1 MARHWICRLAKSA
14 CWKCCSAGWGGWSAR
29 TSWLITCADGAKK
42 SATTPSRCTSI
53 ACARRSSQ
61 VASRSRPFV
70 AWVIVLSDPKQ
81 NNPTP
86 AASDSER
93 SLFGEIL
100 DWMLAPLLFVWPL
113 SIAFTHYFANNVAN
127 FPYDQALREHVAA
140 IARQV
145 KLVGGKPVLSLPP
158 SARALLRADETDNVY
173 FHVMNQGGRLLAG
186 DKDLPRPPVPQED
199 EALSGEIYMRD
210 AEFNGQDLRVA
221 YTWLAESTM
230 PRDQWIVVEVAETTE
245 KRTQLANKIV
255 ASVILPQFII
265 IPLAVMLVWFGL
277 SRGLRPL
284 TRLRQTIE
292 TREPADLSPIAT
304 RRVPEELEP
313 LVEAFNEMLER
324 MKRNVEAQQR
334 FVADAAHQ
342 MRTPLTGLKTQAQLA
357 FRETDP
363 AALRHALRQIAT
375 GVDRAG
381 RLINQLLTLARTEGG
396 DVAHQKHEPL
406 DLAQLIREVVE
417 DWVMAAIEK
426 DIDLGYESEGPAM
439 ILGNP
444 FLLRELAK
452 NLIDNALRYT
462 PNGGH
467 VTCRV
472 LATPVTVLLEVEDNG
487 IGISEEQAEMVFE
500 RFYRV
505 DDATTEGSGLGL
517 AIVQEIAMQHESVA
531 TLRPNPTGK
540 GAIARVAFA
549 AWHLPL
555 PPPPDPDDFSELYR
569 QTPPIGT

>member
-1 MARHWICRLAKSA
+1 
-14 CWKCCSAGWGGWSAR
+14 
-29 TSWLITCADGAKK
+29 
-42 SATTPSRCTSI
+42 
-53 ACARRSSQ
+53 
-61 VASRSRPFV
+61 
-70 AWVIVLSDPKQ
+70 
-81 NNPTP
+81 
-86 AASDSER
+86 
-93 SLFGEIL
+93 
-100 DWMLAPLLFVWPL
+100 MLAPLLFVWPL

-140 IARQV
+140 ISRQV
-145 KLVGGKPVLSLPP
+145 KLVNGKPLLSLPA
-158 SARALLRADETDNVY
+158 SARALLRADETDSVY
-173 FHVMNQGGRLLAG
+173 FHVLTADGKLLAG
-186 DKDLPRPPVPQED
+186 DKDLPAATQVPD
-199 EALSGEIYMRD
+199 DRSIPGEIYLRD
-210 AEFNGQDLRVA
+210 ADFRGQDLRLA
-221 YTWLAESTM
+221 YTYLAEPRM
-230 PRDQWIVVEVAETTE
+230 PKSQWVLIEVGETTE
-245 KRTQLANKIV
+245 KRSQLANKIV

-265 IPLAVMLVWFGL
+265 IPLAVILVWFGL

-304 RRVPEELEP
+304 HRVPEELEP

-381 RLINQLLTLARTEGG
+381 RLVNQLLTLARTEGG
-396 DVAHQKHEPL
+396 EVAHQKHEPL
-406 DLAQLIREVVE
+406 DFAQLVREVVE
-417 DWVMAAIEK
+417 DWVMAALEK
-426 DIDLGYESEGPAM
+426 DIDLGYEADGPAM

-467 VTCRV
+467 VTVRV
-472 LATPVTVLLEVEDNG
+472 LATPATVLLEVEDNG
-487 IGISEEQAEMVFE
+487 IGLSEEQAELVFE

-517 AIVQEIAMQHESVA
+517 AIVQEIAVQHDSRA
-531 TLRPNPTGK
+531 SLRPNPAGR

-549 AWHLPL
+549 AWHLP
-555 PPPPDPDDFSELYR
+555 PPPPPVPDDFSELYR

>member
-1 MARHWICRLAKSA
+1 M
-14 CWKCCSAGWGGWSAR
+14 
-29 TSWLITCADGAKK
+29 
-42 SATTPSRCTSI
+42 
-53 ACARRSSQ
+53 SS
-61 VASRSRPFV
+61 SLPGSE
-70 AWVIVLSDPKQ
+70 
-81 NNPTP
+81 T
-86 AASDSER
+86 ER

-145 KLVGGKPVLSLPP
+145 KLVGGKPVLTLPA
-158 SARALLRADETDNVY
+158 SARALLRADETDSVY
-173 FHVMNQGGRLLAG
+173 FHVVTQNGKLLAG
-186 DKDLPRPPVPQED
+186 DKELPMPTLEIADDSPF
-199 EALSGEIYMRD
+199 SGEIYLRD
-210 AEFNGQDLRVA
+210 AEYNGQDLRMA
-221 YTWLAESTM
+221 YTYLADAEL
-230 PRDQWIVVEVAETTE
+230 PRERWIIVEVAETTE

-284 TRLRQTIE
+284 TRLRQMIE

-313 LVEAFNEMLER
+313 LVEAFNAMLER
-324 MKRNVEAQQR
+324 MKKNVEAQQR

-342 MRTPLTGLKTQAQLA
+342 MRTPLTGLKTQAQFA
-357 FRETDP
+357 MRETDP
-363 AALRHALRQIAT
+363 EALRHALRQIAT

-381 RLINQLLTLARTEGG
+381 RLVNQLLTLARTEGG
-396 DVAHQKHEPL
+396 EPAQQKHEPL
-406 DLAQLIREVVE
+406 DLAVLVREIIE
-417 DWVMAAIEK
+417 DWVMQAIEK
-426 DIDLGYESEGPAM
+426 DIDLGYEAEGPAM
-439 ILGNP
+439 IVGNA

-462 PNGGH
+462 PAGGH
-467 VTCRV
+467 VTCRI
-472 LATPVTVLLEVEDNG
+472 LGNPETVLLEVEDDG
-487 IGISEEQAEMVFE
+487 VGISEEQAELVFE

-517 AIVQEIAMQHESVA
+517 AIVQEIAMQHGSRA
-531 TLRPNPTGK
+531 SLRPNPRGR
-540 GAIARVAFA
+540 GAVAHVLFA
-549 AWHLPL
+549 AWQPPPPP
-555 PPPPDPDDFSELYR
+555 PPPPDDYSELYR
-569 QTPPIGT
+569 QSPPIGA

>member
-1 MARHWICRLAKSA
+1 V
-14 CWKCCSAGWGGWSAR
+14 GWA
-29 TSWLITCADGAKK
+29 
-42 SATTPSRCTSI
+42 I
-53 ACARRSSQ
+53 A
-61 VASRSRPFV
+61 
-70 AWVIVLSDPKQ
+70 LSDRK
-81 NNPTP
+81 
-86 AASDSER
+86 ASSLPSPGSETER

-145 KLVGGKPVLSLPP
+145 KLVNGKPLLTLPA
-158 SARALLRADETDNVY
+158 STRALLRADETDSVY
-173 FHVMNQGGRLLAG
+173 FHVVTRNGKLLAG
-186 DKDLPRPPVPQED
+186 DKDLPMPD
-199 EALSGEIYMRD
+199 LAIDSNAMAGEIYLRD
-210 AEFNGQDLRVA
+210 AEFNGQDLRLA
-221 YTWLAESTM
+221 YTYLAEPDM
-230 PRDQWIVVEVAETTE
+230 PKDRWVVVEVAETIE
-245 KRTQLANKIV
+245 KRNQLANKIV

-284 TRLRQTIE
+284 TRLRKMIE
-292 TREPADLSPIAT
+292 TRDPADLSPIAT

-324 MKRNVEAQQR
+324 MKKNVEAQQR

-363 AALRHALRQIAT
+363 DALRHALRQIAM

-381 RLINQLLTLARTEGG
+381 RLVNQLLTLARTEGG
-396 DVAHQKHEPL
+396 GEPAQQKHEPL

-417 DWVMAAIEK
+417 DWVMVAIEK
-426 DIDLGYESEGPAM
+426 GIDLGYESEGPAM
-439 ILGNP
+439 ITGNA

-452 NLIDNALRYT
+452 NLVDNALRYT
-462 PNGGH
+462 PLGGR
-467 VTCRV
+467 VTCRI
-472 LATPVTVLLEVEDNG
+472 LANPNTVVFEVEDDG
-487 IGISEEQAEMVFE
+487 VGISEADSELVFE

-505 DDATTEGSGLGL
+505 NDAASEGSGLGL
-517 AIVQEIAMQHESVA
+517 AIVQEIAMQHDSKA
-531 TLRPNPTGK
+531 SLRPNPK
-540 GAIARVAFA
+540 GQGAVARVVFA
-549 AWHLPL
+549 AWRPPV
-555 PPPPDPDDFSELYR
+555 PPPPPPDDFSELYR
-569 QTPPIGT
+569 QSPPIGP

>member
-1 MARHWICRLAKSA
+1 MSNLAGSE
-14 CWKCCSAGWGGWSAR
+14 
-29 TSWLITCADGAKK
+29 T
-42 SATTPSRCTSI
+42 
-53 ACARRSSQ
+53 
-61 VASRSRPFV
+61 
-70 AWVIVLSDPKQ
+70 
-81 NNPTP
+81 
-86 AASDSER
+86 ER

-145 KLVGGKPVLSLPP
+145 RLVGGKPVLSLPA

-173 FHVMNQGGRLLAG
+173 FHVMTRDGRLLAG
-186 DKDLPRPPVPQED
+186 DKELPKPEGPADED
-199 EALSGEIYMRD
+199 ALSGDIYMRD
-210 AEFNGQDLRVA
+210 VEYRGQDLRVA
-221 YTWLAESTM
+221 YTWLADRSM

-245 KRTQLANKIV
+245 KRSQLANKIV

-292 TREPADLSPIAT
+292 ARDPADLSAIAT

-313 LVEAFNEMLER
+313 LVEAFNAMLER
-324 MKRNVEAQQR
+324 MKKNVEVQQR

-342 MRTPLTGLKTQAQLA
+342 MRTPLTGLKTQAQFA
-357 FRETDP
+357 MRETDP
-363 AALRHALRQIAT
+363 EALRHALRQIAM

-381 RLINQLLTLARTEGG
+381 RLVNQLLTLARTEGG
-396 DVAHQKHEPL
+396 EAAQLEHRVL
-406 DLAQLIREVVE
+406 DLAVVIREVVE
-417 DWVMAAIEK
+417 DWVMVALERN
-426 DIDLGYESEGPAM
+426 IDLGYESTGRAM
-439 ILGNP
+439 ITGNV

-462 PNGGH
+462 PPGGH

-472 LATPVTVLLEVEDNG
+472 IGSDAVVLLEVEDDG
-487 IGISEEQAEMVFE
+487 VGISEEQAELVFE

-505 DDATTEGSGLGL
+505 DDAATEGSGLGL
-517 AIVQEIAMQHESVA
+517 AIVQEIAVQHGAKAS
-531 TLRPNPTGK
+531 LRPNPAGR
-540 GAIARVAFA
+540 GAVARVPFL
-549 AWHLPL
+549 AWQ
-555 PPPPDPDDFSELYR
+555 PPVPPMPEPDDFSELYR
-569 QTPPIGT
+569 QSPPIGT